1 MPACKWRS
9 SAILTYPNVR
19 CVPVLENRHFRL
31 GPDLNLN
38 TPYNEFGG
46 HGIATTIS
54 PVNALP
60 LRLLRRWQLSLLVQ
74 VRDPGPPPP
83 DAPADLAG
91 CGSPTS
97 SGRSLVPGKPNR
109 WRFSAVGAHLLTR
122 DIRAIYTW
130 WVAYRQTATLQGGAT
145 AELPSPL
152 CCENVQ
158 QESEGRGQRRL
169 TPNEN
174 KRYGTLYISTPP
186 PHLFTL
192 RSVGAHL
199 RAPAARL
206 RGACGLVAVASVF
219 ASAPDAAD

>member
-9 SAILTYPNVR
+9 SANSPH
-19 CVPVLENRHFRL
+19 VPERTLRAGSRKPPFSAR
-31 GPDLNLN
+31 PDLNLN

-83 DAPADLAG
+83 VAPADLAG

-130 WVAYRQTATLQGGAT
+130 WVAYRQTATLQGARRPNCH
-145 AELPSPL
+145 LPFVVKMS
-152 CCENVQ
+152 NRRARA
-158 QESEGRGQRRL
+158 GDRG
-169 TPNEN
+169 
-174 KRYGTLYISTPP
+174 G
-186 PHLFTL
+186 
-192 RSVGAHL
+192 
-199 RAPAARL
+199 
-206 RGACGLVAVASVF
+206 
-219 ASAPDAAD
+219 